1 MRSGVKLLSAAAA
14 AMMVVSLSAP
24 AMAEAVTAE
33 EYSVTE
39 EFLAG
44 GKVSV
49 SKLSFGKIADQ
60 AYTGKAV
67 KPDVVVKYSGKTLRK
82 GTDYTLVYKNNK
94 KLGTAT
100 VTVKGKGNYT
110 GTKKLTFRIVPGT
123 PVMSMKS
130 SNSELVLSWNKVR
143 GATGYQLYYSVNGGK
158 FKKLTQTGSAKYTM
172 PAPAKGAEY
181 SFKVRAYGKSGKKTA
196 YGAFSAETSMSSEDG
211 TLTVLTWSGNYSAA
225 KNFADQFVEKKNGSV
240 DVEVIEIGDHGEQA
254 RDEYRQYLKTDKD
267 ADIIMLDSDWV
278 PEYTNSDYTVP
289 LSEIGLSKSDFP
301 DAYDYT
307 LTFGTNEKGEF
318 SAVAYQAMPGAF
330 VYRSDL
336 AKKYLGVN
344 SPEEMHEL
352 IKDWDSFISTGKTL
366 SSKTGGKVA
375 LQSSMYGLF
384 QVFRCNMDPWVK
396 NGKLNTSNARE
407 SLTLVSQMRSDG
419 SVTNVPAWSMEWYQ
433 TIYGG
438 SALGEFLPAWGLY
451 PGEYTVINNFSDQGR
466 VDMALCE
473 GPESWYWGGTYF
485 AVTSKCNDPSIAKEF
500 LMFTCGDYDA
510 QMKYLSKEMDF
521 VNNKKVNSNFS
532 LSNDILDD
540 PVYYQI
546 LNRSLEGYDINVPTT
561 YDSMLDSVLYN
572 MAYGLLDGTYAT
584 VDEALQ
590 EFIETA
596 KICYPNLK

>member
-1 MRSGVKLLSAAAA
+1 MRSGVKFLSAAAA
-14 AMMVVSLSAP
+14 AMMAVSLAAP
-24 AMAEAVTAE
+24 AMAEAAPAE

-67 KPDVVVKYSGKTLRK
+67 KPDVAVKYSGKTLRK
-82 GTDYTLVYKNNK
+82 GTDYTLTYKNNK

-123 PVMSMKS
+123 PLMSMKS
-130 SNSELVLSWNKVR
+130 SNSELVLSWNKVK
-143 GATGYQLYYSVNGGK
+143 GAAGYQLYYSVNGGK

-181 SFKVRAYGKSGKKTA
+181 SFKVRAYGKSGKKTV
-196 YGAFSAETSMSSEDG
+196 YGAFSAETAMSSEDG

-240 DVEVIEIGDHGEQA
+240 DVEVIEVADHGEQA
-254 RDEYRQYLKTDKD
+254 RDEYRQYLKTNKD
-267 ADIIMLDSDWV
+267 ADIIMLDIDWV
-278 PEYTNSDYTVP
+278 SEYTNSEYTVP

-301 DAYDYT
+301 DAYEYT

-318 SAVAYQAMPGAF
+318 SAVSYQAMPGIFA
-330 VYRSDL
+330 YRSDL

-375 LQSSMYGLF
+375 LQSSLNGLF
-384 QVFRCNMDPWVK
+384 QVFRRNMDPWVK
-396 NGKLNTSNARE
+396 NEKLNTNNARE
-407 SLTLVSQMRSDG
+407 FLTLVSQMRSDG
-419 SVTNVPAWSMEWYQ
+419 SVTNVPAWSMEWYK
-433 TIYGG
+433 TVYGG

-451 PGEYTVINNFSDQGR
+451 PEDYSMIGQFSDHGR

-473 GPESWYWGGTYF
+473 GPESWYWGGTYL
-485 AVTSKCNDPSIAKEF
+485 AVTSKCNDPTLAKEF
-500 LMFTCGDYDA
+500 LMFACGDYDA

-540 PVYYQI
+540 PVYYP
-546 LNRSLEGYDINVPTT
+546 LLDRSIEDYDINVPTA
-561 YDSMLDSVLYN
+561 YDTVLDYVMYN
-572 MAYGLLDGTYAT
+572 VAYDLMAGTFAT

-590 EFIETA
+590 VFTDTA
-596 KICYPNLK
+596 KSYFPNLE